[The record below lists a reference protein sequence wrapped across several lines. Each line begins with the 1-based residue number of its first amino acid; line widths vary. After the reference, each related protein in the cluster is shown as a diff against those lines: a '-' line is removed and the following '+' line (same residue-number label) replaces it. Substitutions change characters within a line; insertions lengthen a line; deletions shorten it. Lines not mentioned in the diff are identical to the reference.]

1 MSPEEKERYQAA
13 WFIKELDV
21 YKNMSNFTHH
31 YVRSRAEAQPA
42 TMICRK
48 LFFEA
53 ETERLHDNPRTA
65 LEIYRKKES
74 TSDWKEKVLLTTKR
88 IGDKDLRVLTEFG
101 LDSSTQESSYE
112 VQFRYLNL
120 FDREEGQLIKQQI
133 LQRLQQLE
141 FASLAVSHAGLF
153 PGVIPTWLPIVSLIS
168 PRPFQDVDLI
178 PGPFDGKDDQG
189 KPLIED
195 HVISTFMS
203 RKNLTPKKPQNT
215 VTTEPPLMT
224 EPKKDLPSKP

>member
-1 MSPEEKERYQAA
+1 
-13 WFIKELDV
+13 
-21 YKNMSNFTHH
+21 
-31 YVRSRAEAQPA
+31 
-42 TMICRK
+42 
-48 LFFEA
+48 
-53 ETERLHDNPRTA
+53 
-65 LEIYRKKES
+65 
-74 TSDWKEKVLLTTKR
+74 
-88 IGDKDLRVLTEFG
+88 LTEFG

-141 FASLAVSHAGLF
+141 FAGIALSHTGLY

-178 PGPFDGKDDQG
+178 PGPFDQKDDQG

-203 RKNLTPKKPQNT
+203 RKNLTPKKPQ
-215 VTTEPPLMT
+215 VTNNAEPPLNT
-224 EPKKDLPSKP
+224 EQKKDLPPSKP